1 MIRRLHWWVCDHQ
14 KACGPSSGGGFQC
27 AATRSF
33 LARLG
38 KSNPLAPQLPT
49 AVSHIVQRHA
59 VPALL
64 PWTEGRTLPSMEKV
78 LLDGTGS
85 QSVHPAFPK
94 LNSEQQAGCFHDPR
108 IHHACVSV
116 FLDSWGWADCT

>member
-1 MIRRLHWWVCDHQ
+1 M
-14 KACGPSSGGGFQC
+14 
-27 AATRSF
+27 
-33 LARLG
+33 
-38 KSNPLAPQLPT
+38 
-49 AVSHIVQRHA
+49 AVSHIVQHHA
-59 VPALL
+59 VPAL
-64 PWTEGRTLPSMEKV
+64 PQWTEGRTLPSMEKV

-85 QSVHPAFPK
+85 QSVHPAIPK

>member
-1 MIRRLHWWVCDHQ
+1 
-14 KACGPSSGGGFQC
+14 
-27 AATRSF
+27 
-33 LARLG
+33 
-38 KSNPLAPQLPT
+38 
-49 AVSHIVQRHA
+49 
-59 VPALL
+59 
-64 PWTEGRTLPSMEKV
+64 MEKV